1 VEIAIREIP
10 NSSGPS
16 IGKDAWRAINLS
28 LTRDLKWSK
37 GEFVRIHETRIHDWI
52 TTVDLREIWTVNC
65 PGRNRHF
72 GNREDEGGKSFDLV
86 THEIPIREMPMRSE
100 SSDHGESGPLD
111 QVDESSEGGYQVIGQ
126 KSLRSR
132 VGRSEFSVENSRNR
146 EDRKIARSCKVVS
159 GWRNSPP

>member
-1 VEIAIREIP
+1 MEIAIREIP

-16 IGKDAWRAINLS
+16 IEKDAWRAINLS

-86 THEIPIREMPMRSE
+86 THEIPIHEMPMRSE
-100 SSDHGESGPLD
+100 SSYHGESGPLD
-111 QVDESSEGGYQVIGQ
+111 HELGARAKFLATPSPKSRKGLTRVESDGGVL
-126 KSLRSR
+126 LR
-132 VGRSEFSVENSRNR
+132 RSV
-146 EDRKIARSCKVVS
+146 KM
-159 GWRNSPP
+159 P

>member
-86 THEIPIREMPMRSE
+86 THKIPIREMSMRSE
-100 SSDHGESGPLD
+100 SSDRGESGPLD
-111 QVDESSEGGYQVIGQ
+111 QVD
-126 KSLRSR
+126 
-132 VGRSEFSVENSRNR
+132 
-146 EDRKIARSCKVVS
+146 DR
-159 GWRNSPP
+159 P

>member
-16 IGKDAWRAINLS
+16 IRKDAWRVVNLS

-37 GEFVRIHETRIHDWI
+37 GEFMRIHETQIHDWI

-65 PGRNRHF
+65 PRRNRQF
-72 GNREDEGGKSFDLV
+72 RNRDDEGGKSFDRV
-86 THEIPIREMPMRSE
+86 THKISIREMSMRSE

-111 QVDESSEGGYQVIGQ
+111 QVD
-126 KSLRSR
+126 
-132 VGRSEFSVENSRNR
+132 
-146 EDRKIARSCKVVS
+146 DR
-159 GWRNSPP
+159 P